1 MLVSN
6 AQMYSPYYMYA
17 LLRESVAALTR
28 KYTEIQRIT
37 YAAKA
42 RHSKMVCRLLLVFL
56 FRCGVRQRFVG
67 PQGCRPSYV
76 TRWIQLHGTPLFGYI
91 CSTAWWIIF
100 NSWQMKYHSIVKI
113 IQSLRLQMFEDSKIA
128 GWFFK
133 RRLQC
138 IFFCFIIVRKMN
150 PIINRLLLFFNWIK
164 RIG

>member
-17 LLRESVAALTR
+17 LLHESVAALTR

-76 TRWIQLHGTPLFGYI
+76 TRWIQLHGMPLFGYI
-91 CSTAWWIIF
+91 CSTLDVLF
-100 NSWQMKYHSIVKI
+100 SILGK
-113 IQSLRLQMFEDSKIA
+113 
-128 GWFFK
+128 WN
-133 RRLQC
+133 
-138 IFFCFIIVRKMN
+138 IVR
-150 PIINRLLLFFNWIK
+150 LLKLYRVFDYRCSRIRKSQDDSSKEDYNAFFSALLSWEK
-164 RIG
+164 WTL